1 MSEDF
6 IRSIFREGR
15 GRERKGDQWFHILPD
30 GAPAYPERYDFVGHF
45 YEGRSRVKKDNQWF
59 HITPDGQPAYR
70 ERYLAVGNFWNGKA
84 FVVSIS
90 GKKSF
95 YIDKNGNIIS

>member
-1 MSEDF
+1 
-6 IRSIFREGR
+6 
-15 GRERKGDQWFHILPD
+15 
-30 GAPAYPERYDFVGHF
+30 
-45 YEGRSRVKKDNQWF
+45 VKKDNQWF